1 MAIFKW
7 HEYMLPTLK
16 ALPQD
21 QITIRGDLIELVAEA
36 TGITES
42 TATSHEVN
50 EGLSCIDNAKL

>member
-7 HEYMLPTLK
+7 HEYMLPT
-16 ALPQD
+16 
-21 QITIRGDLIELVAEA
+21 IESAAPRSDNAEA